1 MRIAWFQHVPF
12 EDLGCIAP
20 ALIAR
25 GHSPQVTRWF
35 AGETAPDTGAY
46 DALIVMGGP
55 MNVDE
60 FDQHPWLRDERA
72 AVRAA
77 IDAGKPVLG
86 ICLGAQ
92 LIAASLGAPVTRN
105 AHVEIGWFDVFRAPD
120 AAQGSLL
127 AGFPERFPAFHWHG
141 DTFAIPDGA
150 ALLLSSEG
158 CAHQAFQIGERVLGL
173 QFHLEVTAA
182 NARDMYVGETL
193 QLSKYVQEPAA
204 VLAQLDHFAGSN
216 RRMQRLLDNWLAT
229 V

>member
-20 ALIAR
+20 ALLAR
-25 GHSPQVTRWF
+25 GHSLQLTRWF
-35 AGETAPDTGAY
+35 AGEAAPALDAY

-72 AVRAA
+72 AVRNA

-92 LIAASLGAPVTRN
+92 LIAASLGALVTRN
-105 AHVEIGWFDVFRAPD
+105 PHLEIGWFEVFRPATAPQ
-120 AAQGSLL
+120 ASLL
-127 AGFPERFPAFHWHG
+127 SGFPERFAAFHWHG
-141 DTFAIPDGA
+141 DTFALPAGA
-150 ALLLSSEG
+150 QLLLSSEA
-158 CAHQAFQIGERVLGL
+158 CAHQAFQLGPRVLGL

-182 NARDMYVGETL
+182 NARDMYVGETM
-193 QLSKYVQEPAA
+193 QPSRYVQEPAY
-204 VLAQLDHFAGSN
+204 VLAGLDHFADSN
-216 RRMQRLLDNWLAT
+216 RRMAQLLDNWLSCA
-229 V
+229 

>member
-25 GHSPQVTRWF
+25 GHSLHVTRWY
-35 AGETAPDTGAY
+35 ADDGAPSLTGF
-46 DALIVMGGP
+46 DALIIMGGP

-60 FDQHPWLRDERA
+60 FDQHPWLRAERA
-72 AVRAA
+72 SVRAA

-105 AHVEIGWFDVFRAPD
+105 AHVEIGWFDVFRPAAAP
-120 AAQGSLL
+120 QGSLL
-127 AGFPERFPAFHWHG
+127 GGFPDRFAAFHWHG

-150 ALLLSSEG
+150 QLLLSSEG
-158 CAHQAFQIGERVLGL
+158 CAHQAFQLGSRVLGL

-182 NARDMYVGETL
+182 NARDMYVGETMKP
-193 QLSKYVQEPAA
+193 SEYVQEPAA
-204 VLAQLDHFAGSN
+204 VLAALDHFADSN
-216 RRMQRLLDNWLAT
+216 RRMYRLLDNWLAT
-229 V
+229 G

>member
-20 ALIAR
+20 ALLAR
-25 GHSPQVTRWF
+25 GHSLQVTRWF
-35 AGETAPDTGAY
+35 AGEAAPALDAY

-72 AVRAA
+72 AVRSA

-92 LIAASLGAPVTRN
+92 LIAVSLGALVTRN
-105 AHVEIGWFDVFRAPD
+105 AHLEIGWFDVFRSATAPQ
-120 AAQGSLL
+120 ASLL
-127 AGFPERFPAFHWHG
+127 SGFPERFAAFHWHG
-141 DTFAIPDGA
+141 DTFAIPAGA
-150 ALLLSSEG
+150 QLLLSSEA
-158 CAHQAFQIGERVLGL
+158 CAHQAFQLGSRVLGL

-182 NARDMYVGETL
+182 NARDMYVGEKMT
-193 QLSKYVQEPAA
+193 QSAYVQDPAA
-204 VLAQLDHFAGSN
+204 VLAELDHFADSN
-216 RRMQRLLDNWLAT
+216 RRMVRLLDNWLSCA
-229 V
+229 

>member
-20 ALIAR
+20 ALIAC
-25 GHSPQVTRWF
+25 GHDLQVTPWF
-35 AGETAPDTGAY
+35 AGAKAPALGDY

-60 FDQHPWLRDERA
+60 FEQHPWLRDERA

-92 LIAASLGAPVTRN
+92 LIAASLGARVTRN
-105 AHVEIGWFDVFRAPD
+105 AHVEIGWFDVYRPPQAV
-120 AAQGSLL
+120 QGSLL

-141 DTFAIPDGA
+141 DTFALPPGA
-150 ALLLSSEG
+150 DLLLSSEA
-158 CAHQAFQIGERVLGL
+158 CAHQAFQIGPRVLGL

-182 NARDMYVGETL
+182 NARDMYVGETM
-193 QLSKYVQEPAA
+193 QCSQYVQEPAA